1 MNLKRTT
8 VELYARGS
16 APFAAI
22 PLPGIGA
29 IVFRRGHLQ
38 AALATE
44 PNRIIYNADTK
55 TVTFRTS
62 RSEWKL
68 NDLLGQQKIQQW
80 QLREQLSAWAHG
92 KRSGTRKRKETAA
105 LGKHGGYVRKLRQA
119 IAKLK
124 RQRDKI
130 SLQRPQHP
138 LLHQR
143 WAEAGNYGRDAAQ
156 RWADEK
162 PIRAA
167 LAKLAGRKLLHGE
180 PKTWADFY
188 QAVEAIS
195 GHPVSESATFSRVH
209 GRKRY
214 RHGVPDYPD
223 REDYLKALPTY
234 LVMATKPWDRR
245 PYDLYK
251 KDQYGEQLNALERHA
266 QARCEYCA
274 ALRERMA
281 LDSQIA
287 AHEAEIA
294 SVSNLVTAVALV
306 GRAPAAG
313 AGGIRKA
320 VARREQLGC
329 VPSEGTDGVS
339 AENDGAPGT
348 LVSR

>member
-1 MNLKRTT
+1 MNLKRST

-22 PLPGIGA
+22 PLPGIGV

-44 PNRIIYNADTK
+44 PSRIIYNADTK

-80 QLREQLSAWAHG
+80 QLRQQLSAWARG
-92 KRSGTRKRKETAA
+92 KRSGTRKRKENAA
-105 LGKHGGYVRKLRQA
+105 LGKAGVYVRRLREA
-119 IAKLK
+119 IAKLE

-138 LLHQR
+138 LLYQR
-143 WAEAGNYGRDAAQ
+143 WADAGEYGRNEVK

-162 PIRAA
+162 PIRKA

-188 QAVEAIS
+188 RAVETIS
-195 GHPVSESATFSRVH
+195 GRPVSQCATFSRVH

-214 RHGVPDYPD
+214 RHGLPDYPD

-234 LVMATKPWDRR
+234 LVMASKPWDRR
-245 PYDLYK
+245 PYDLYR
-251 KDQYGEQLNALERHA
+251 KDEYGEQLNALERHA
-266 QARCEYCA
+266 QARREYCA

-287 AHEAEIA
+287 AHQAEI
-294 SVSNLVTAVALV
+294 
-306 GRAPAAG
+306 
-313 AGGIRKA
+313 K
-320 VARREQLGC
+320 
-329 VPSEGTDGVS
+329 S
-339 AENDGAPGT
+339 AME
-348 LVSR
+348 VQ